1 MGSQISWVT
10 AFLESICLANLP
22 PIAQLAPLLQEL
34 PNWEIDNGAKLGPN
48 PDYINRSGVKPISTA
63 AKVYSPNIKF
73 LRRKLA
79 I

>member
-1 MGSQISWVT
+1 M
-10 AFLESICLANLP
+10 
-22 PIAQLAPLLQEL
+22 APLLQEL